1 MYIYYVYDT
10 INNKGYVG
18 QKDSNPSE
26 STNYY
31 GSGVE
36 ILKAIEKY
44 GIENF
49 TKTILYEIND
59 RDVLNKMETYYIK
72 KLNTLHPNGY
82 NKWLGPVG
90 SQNLIK
96 GTKEYDKWCNNISS
110 SLVGTKV
117 IRTQEQT
124 NKLSKTMKTN
134 NPMRTSIV
142 ISINNQKHTFNSKKE
157 AYQYIVDT
165 LDIDLT
171 YNSFKGWKPNYI
183 PKRYSQFNIKIH
195 ETTTKAGT
203 IENGRK
209 PIQYRRKYDKIIGG
223 N

>member
-1 MYIYYVYDT
+1 MYIYYIFDT

-18 QKDSNPSE
+18 QKDSNPSD
-26 STNYY
+26 STSYY

-49 TKTILYEIND
+49 TKTILYETDD
-59 RDVLNKMETYYIK
+59 RDMLNKMETYYIEE
-72 KLNTLHPNGY
+72 LNTLYPNGY

-90 SQNLIK
+90 SQHLVR

-110 SLVGTKV
+110 SLIGNKV
-117 IRTQEQT
+117 IRTKEQT
-124 NKLSKTMKTN
+124 NKLSNTMKEN
-134 NPMRTSIV
+134 NPMRTEII
-142 ISINNQKHTFNSKKE
+142 ISIDGQKINFNSKKE
-157 AYQYIVDT
+157 AYQYIIKT

-171 YNSFKGWKPNYI
+171 YNSFKGWKHDYI
-183 PKRYSQFNIKIH
+183 PKRYSKFNIKIH
-195 ETTTKAGT
+195 KTITKAGT

-209 PIQYRRKYDKIIGG
+209 PIQYRRKYNK
-223 N
+223 